1 MKCVNKYH
9 AYIYSTTVFCGG
21 GCTLQAGWS
30 DGSAS
35 DNHSHDYQGD
45 TTPVCNSWLAGTDCV
60 RQWPS
65 TCLCWL
71 CWICSSEWQ
80 LAYLNISI
88 LPSIKWGSRKD
99 FPHLQRSDE
108 GRKRRWTHPTTLV
121 GTLSADLPHN
131 PTFNDRNST
140 LRITDGLESSYMV
153 GPSETW
159 PWAKS

>member
-1 MKCVNKYH
+1 MRCVNKYH

-35 DNHSHDYQGD
+35 DNHSHDHQGD
-45 TTPVCNSWLAGTDCV
+45 TTPFCNSWLAGTDCV

-88 LPSIKWGSRKD
+88 LPSIKWGSRKVC
-99 FPHLQRSDE
+99 PHLQRSDE
-108 GRKRRWTHPTTLV
+108 GRKRRWTHPTAPVAKLP
-121 GTLSADLPHN
+121 ADISHYS
-131 PTFNDRNST
+131 TFNNRNST
-140 LRITDGLESSYMV
+140 LWTTDGPESSYTV
-153 GPSETW
+153 GPFEARSSE
-159 PWAKS
+159 KS